1 MFAYISSLSFI
12 SRIDV
17 AIIDCLLHNI
27 SMNRMVEEIGLS
39 PQIRENND
47 ENISK
52 KKRISQTFV
61 RYEYS
66 N

>member
-1 MFAYISSLSFI
+1 M
-12 SRIDV
+12 
-17 AIIDCLLHNI
+17 AIIDCLLDNI